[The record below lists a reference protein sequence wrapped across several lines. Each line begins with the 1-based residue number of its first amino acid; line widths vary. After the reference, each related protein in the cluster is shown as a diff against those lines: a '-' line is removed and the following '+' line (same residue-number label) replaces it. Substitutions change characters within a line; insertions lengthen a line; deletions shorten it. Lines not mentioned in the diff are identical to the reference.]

1 MINQKLKI
9 ILHFTLSFCVL
20 IFAFC
25 VLANEAQAAASLY
38 LSPPSGTYTIGSTFP
53 VKVKVNSGG
62 ETINAAEG
70 TLIFNSAE
78 LQMVKI
84 SKSGSIFSLWTRE
97 PSFSNSS
104 GNISF
109 GGGTP
114 DNFTGSSG
122 TIITI
127 TFKAKTN
134 ASAKV
139 SFSSGSVLA
148 ADGKGTNV
156 LANMN
161 GGFYTFKPASF
172 PKKVPAAPVISSTT
186 HPNSK
191 KWYSNNSPKFSW
203 KISSDVTAVKL
214 LINKTPAS
222 LPSVFYDFPI
232 AEKKLEELLDDGIW
246 YFHIRFKNKYGW
258 GGITHRK
265 VLIDTESPEP
275 FEIIVDNKG
284 DSTNPTPILDFR
296 TTDSTS
302 GLDYYE
308 VKIDEKDTVPITAA
322 DVESDFFKMPVQ
334 THGRHT
340 IIVKAFDMAGNLT
353 TAAADI
359 TIEPIELPIIT
370 DFPQTVQVG
379 DILTIKGT
387 SQYPNVSVT
396 VFVKKEGEEPVAN
409 NVKTGD
415 EGNWLFIYDKSL
427 DKGTYQVWAK
437 ITDYRGAQSN
447 LTEKITIAAV
457 LPSIIKFGEMVIA
470 CLAVIITLVALIIV
484 LIFIIL
490 YARYRIFR
498 WRKRISK
505 ETKDAEKTLRIA
517 FKTLSQELQNQVR
530 YFDKKP
536 KLSKRE
542 KEVRDKLQKALDT
555 SEKFISKEIKDIK
568 KELE

>member
-1 MINQKLKI
+1 
-9 ILHFTLSFCVL
+9 
-20 IFAFC
+20 
-25 VLANEAQAAASLY
+25 
-38 LSPPSGTYTIGSTFP
+38 
-53 VKVKVNSGG
+53 
-62 ETINAAEG
+62 
-70 TLIFNSAE
+70 
-78 LQMVKI
+78 
-84 SKSGSIFSLWTRE
+84 
-97 PSFSNSS
+97 
-104 GNISF
+104 
-109 GGGTP
+109 
-114 DNFTGSSG
+114 
-122 TIITI
+122 
-127 TFKAKTN
+127 
-134 ASAKV
+134 
-139 SFSSGSVLA
+139 
-148 ADGKGTNV
+148 
-156 LANMN
+156 
-161 GGFYTFKPASF
+161 
-172 PKKVPAAPVISSTT
+172 
-186 HPNSK
+186 
-191 KWYSNNSPKFSW
+191 
-203 KISSDVTAVKL
+203 
-214 LINKTPAS
+214 
-222 LPSVFYDFPI
+222 
-232 AEKKLEELLDDGIW
+232 
-246 YFHIRFKNKYGW
+246 
-258 GGITHRK
+258 
-265 VLIDTESPEP
+265 
-275 FEIIVDNKG
+275 
-284 DSTNPTPILDFR
+284 
-296 TTDSTS
+296 
-302 GLDYYE
+302 
-308 VKIDEKDTVPITAA
+308 
-322 DVESDFFKMPVQ
+322 
-334 THGRHT
+334 
-340 IIVKAFDMAGNLT
+340 MAGNLT

-387 SQYPNVSVT
+387 SQYPNASVT

-490 YARYRIFR
+490 YARYRISR

-542 KEVRDKLQKALDT
+542 KEVRDKLQKALNT